1 MLKPALTK
9 MRNGIIKKDMGLV
22 AEGFFDLTGEDLT
35 ETETHDPET
44 EQKTEPETEPET
56 RRHDDFIF
64 SMMDPD
70 SEKPTKKAVKAAEN
84 TFIDDGS
91 DGKDIKTPEIER
103 VGRNRPPP
111 KYREVT
117 CHVCGKKEEVHAVL
131 SQGGEFYRCNECV

>member
-1 MLKPALTK
+1 VLKSALTK
-9 MRNGIIKKDMGLV
+9 MKNGIIKKDMKLV

-35 ETETHDPET
+35 ETKTHDPET
-44 EQKTEPETEPET
+44 EQETEPET

-64 SMMDPD
+64 SMERD
-70 SEKPTKKAVKAAEN
+70 SEKPTKKTVKASEN

-91 DGKDIKTPEIER
+91 DGKNIETPEIKR

-111 KYREVT
+111 KYCEVT
-117 CHVCGKKEEVHAVL
+117 CHVCGKKEKVNALL